1 MQKENVDSVK
11 EKTQPKTGTFR
22 PFNEYFEEVFSQIAR
37 AISCLPSGFWAACMT
52 FVILNYI
59 LFNVSHDDM

>member
-22 PFNEYFEEVFSQIAR
+22 PFNEYFEEVFSQIA
-37 AISCLPSGFWAACMT
+37 
-52 FVILNYI
+52 
-59 LFNVSHDDM
+59 